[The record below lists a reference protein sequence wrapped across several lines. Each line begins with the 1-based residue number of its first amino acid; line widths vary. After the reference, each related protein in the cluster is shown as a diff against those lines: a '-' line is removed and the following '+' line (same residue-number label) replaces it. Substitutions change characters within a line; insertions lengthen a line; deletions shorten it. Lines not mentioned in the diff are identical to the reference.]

1 MARYNCIALSVYVC
15 RTSTPRELEMFW
27 RRQECHSEMIPQ
39 GLALHSSQ
47 LTSSQGKGSLSAC
60 SNLRAPPPT
69 ATRSFTFYLHRRA
82 DWFISEGGRREI
94 RCNPNFCFF
103 RGPKSGG
110 VGWGSHREGSGA
122 WGARSAWHDDPPLSF
137 CTSTQAEVPREP
149 QKAGSINPIAL
160 AELGAVQEAPT
171 ERSAQEITAPFRPRL
186 SRCGRSIGAPSVWKN
201 SQTRPHAAS
210 DCSSEPP
217 RRTLVLGPAEMCAV
231 ATAGTQAEGVRRG
244 LRTEICRLFC
254 SPQRKRPGRQADC
267 LRSKSVLQVCAPGN
281 CAGSRPA
288 TSSGAVAYSRASGVR
303 PARDTLS
310 N

>member
-1 MARYNCIALSVYVC
+1 MSFSKKTRLSNRETVPRRHGSYNCIALSVYVC

-47 LTSSQGKGSLSAC
+47 LTSSQGKGSLSTC

-122 WGARSAWHDDPPLSF
+122 WGARSAWHDDPPLPF

-149 QKAGSINPIAL
+149 QEAGSIKPIAL
-160 AELGAVQEAPT
+160 AELGTVQEAPT

-186 SRCGRSIGAPSVWKN
+186 SRCGRSVGAPSVWEN

-217 RRTLVLGPAEMCAV
+217 RRTLVLGLAEMCAV
-231 ATAGTQAEGVRRG
+231 AN
-244 LRTEICRLFC
+244 
-254 SPQRKRPGRQADC
+254 SW
-267 LRSKSVLQVCAPGN
+267 N
-281 CAGSRPA
+281 
-288 TSSGAVAYSRASGVR
+288 AS
-303 PARDTLS
+303 
-310 N
+310 

>member
-82 DWFISEGGRREI
+82 DWFIREGGRREI
-94 RCNPNFCFF
+94 RCNPDSCFF

-110 VGWGSHREGSGA
+110 GRGHTEKEVEPRVPHQRGTTTLPS
-122 WGARSAWHDDPPLSF
+122 P
-137 CTSTQAEVPREP
+137 STPGLE
-149 QKAGSINPIAL
+149 QKCP
-160 AELGAVQEAPT
+160 
-171 ERSAQEITAPFRPRL
+171 
-186 SRCGRSIGAPSVWKN
+186 
-201 SQTRPHAAS
+201 
-210 DCSSEPP
+210 
-217 RRTLVLGPAEMCAV
+217 
-231 ATAGTQAEGVRRG
+231 GT
-244 LRTEICRLFC
+244 
-254 SPQRKRPGRQADC
+254 P
-267 LRSKSVLQVCAPGN
+267 
-281 CAGSRPA
+281 GSR
-288 TSSGAVAYSRASGVR
+288 V
-303 PARDTLS
+303 